1 MLTSRGIQPT
11 ITTMNSLLLLVIIV
25 EIALLHQTKDGK
37 CSLAQL
43 LKKIGEWKK
52 KRKEEKEEDS
62 TQNS

>member
-1 MLTSRGIQPT
+1 M
-11 ITTMNSLLLLVIIV
+11 LLVIIV

-37 CSLAQL
+37 CGLAQL
-43 LKKIGEWKK
+43 FKKIGEWKK

>member
-1 MLTSRGIQPT
+1 MS
-11 ITTMNSLLLLVIIV
+11 SLLLLVIIV